1 MAGISTGIELQ
12 DSFSNVLYS
21 IIDAVNL
28 AVYSMDE
35 LQQGMN
41 VDIDTNTF
49 QGITDA
55 INEATMELNELN
67 SAIES
72 TASATRAVE
81 PVQIPVQWQSD
92 GLEVF
97 GGSGMERFEQEIQ
110 STNQMLSNM
119 HQMQAVIDQTAGAM
133 HILPD
138 TATQDIGGLV
148 QRMQVIQQQI
158 QQIESNPIDMGTDTV
173 NAQLEH
179 LRSQLNQII
188 QEQNNL
194 VDAMSSMDVSATNTA
209 YMRLS
214 QTISNTE
221 RYIRDNIEAQE
232 QFNQQIRDGTSTSG
246 GFFNSI
252 KGIATA
258 YLTLQ
263 SAKQALSLSDELTQT
278 TARLNLMN
286 DGMQSTQEL
295 VNMVYASAQD
305 ARGSFSE
312 MADVVARFGN
322 NARDAFSSSQEVVAF
337 ANLIQK
343 QMTIAGAS
351 TQEAENAMLQL
362 SQALGSGVLRGDEL
376 NSIFEQAPNLIQNIA
391 DYMDVPIGQIRNM
404 ASEGQLSADI
414 VKSAIF
420 AASNEINAEFESIP
434 MTWAQVG
441 QSIQN
446 TALIAFQ
453 PVLQLINDL
462 ANSEVFQSFVDGAIQ
477 AISVLASV
485 VSSIF
490 NLIGTVG
497 GFIADNWSIIGPI
510 VYGVIAALAVYA
522 AYLGIIKIIE
532 LASAAASAV
541 MAVGKGL
548 LAAAIVMTTGATWAN
563 TTAQLGLNGAMYACP
578 LVWMIFL
585 VIALIAVIFAV
596 CNAIAKMSGTAVSGF
611 SAVTG
616 CIFVVGA
623 FFKNLGMLIANFALG
638 VGMAINALGQN
649 IMAAFQNAISAV
661 KSWWYDL
668 LSTCLSV
675 IESICVALNKLPFVE
690 FDYSGIA
697 SAADEYAAKSREAAG
712 DTEEYT
718 SISDAF
724 NEGWNSFDAFQPG
737 WAQDA
742 FNAGAEWG
750 DDISDKVNG
759 LLDMFNT
766 DNIPNPDDYTD
777 LLNSYG
783 GDGTGNNNL
792 GNALDNSGV
801 GSGVSSIADNTGAI
815 RDSLD
820 ITQEDL
826 KYLRDIA
833 EQETVNRFTVAEVN
847 IDQSGMKNTIKSNT
861 DLDGIVSHL
870 TGAVNEAVDIITEGV
885 HA

>member
-28 AVYSMDE
+28 AVYSMGE

-49 QGITDA
+49 QGISDA
-55 INEATMELNELN
+55 INEATMELNELS
-67 SAIES
+67 SAIENTTSAATS
-72 TASATRAVE
+72 TAK

-97 GGSGMERFEQEIQ
+97 GGAGMERFEQEIQ

-119 HQMQAVIDQTAGAM
+119 HQMQAVIDQTASTM
-133 HILPD
+133 DILPD
-138 TATQDIGGLV
+138 TATQDISGLT
-148 QRMQVIQQQI
+148 QRMQMIQ
-158 QQIESNPIDMGTDTV
+158 QQIESNPIDMGTDTA

-188 QEQNNL
+188 REQNNL
-194 VDAMSSMDVSATNTA
+194 VNAMGSMDVSATNTA

-214 QTISNTE
+214 QTVSNTE
-221 RYIRDNIEAQE
+221 RYIRDNIETQE
-232 QFNQQIRDGTSTSG
+232 QFNQQIRDGTSASG
-246 GFFNSI
+246 GLLNSI

-263 SAKQALSLSDELTQT
+263 SVKQALNLSDELTQT

-295 VNMVYASAQD
+295 VNMVYASAQN

-312 MADVVARFGN
+312 MVDVVARFGN
-322 NARDAFSSSQEVVAF
+322 NAKDAFSSSQEVVAF

-391 DYMDVPIGQIRNM
+391 DYMDVPIGQIRDM

-420 AASNEINAEFESIP
+420 AASDEINAEFESMP
-434 MTWAQVG
+434 MTLAQVG
-441 QSIQN
+441 QSIRN
-446 TALIAFQ
+446 TALMAFQ
-453 PVLQLINDL
+453 PVLQQINDL
-462 ANSEVFQSFVDGAIQ
+462 ANSEAFQSFVDGAIQ
-477 AISVLASV
+477 AIAVLASV
-485 VSSIF
+485 VSCIF
-490 NLIGTVG
+490 DVIGTVG

-510 VYGVIAALAVYA
+510 VYGVIAALAIYA
-522 AYLGIIKIIE
+522 AYQGIT
-532 LASAAASAV
+532 AAATAVVTAAQWAWNTAMSASPI
-541 MAVGKGL
+541 AWI
-548 LAAAIVMTTGATWAN
+548 IV
-563 TTAQLGLNGAMYACP
+563 L
-578 LVWMIFL
+578 I
-585 VIALIAVIFAV
+585 IALIAIIFAV
-596 CNAIAKMSGTAVSGF
+596 CNAIAKMTGVASSGF
-611 SAVTG
+611 SVICG
-616 CIFVVGA
+616 GVSVVIQ
-623 FFKNLGMLIANFALG
+623 FFKNLGLTVANIALG
-638 VGMAINALGQN
+638 IGMAINALGQN
-649 IMAAFQNAISAV
+649 IMAAFHNAISAV
-661 KSWWYDL
+661 QSWWYDL

-712 DTEEYT
+712 NTEEYT

-724 NEGWNSFDAFQPG
+724 NEGYSSFDTFQSG
-737 WAQDA
+737 WVQDA

-750 DDISDKVNG
+750 DGIGDKING
-759 LLDMFNT
+759 LLDMFGT

-777 LLNSYG
+777 MLNGYG
-783 GDGTGNNNL
+783 EGGGSSNNNL
-792 GNALDNSGV
+792 GTALDNSGV
-801 GSGVSSIADNTGAI
+801 GNGVSSIADNTGAI

-847 IDQSGMKNTIKSNT
+847 IDQSGMKNTIKSTT
-861 DLDGIVSHL
+861 DLDGIMSHL
-870 TGAVNEAVDIITEGV
+870 TSAVNEAVDIITEGV